1 MKGLISLWSSSCKN
15 STITSKE
22 KNPMDI
28 CLFQVNDKDDRE
40 ESIDIILVSLF
51 LTLSKYLPIEVKL
64 K

>member
-1 MKGLISLWSSSCKN
+1 
-15 STITSKE
+15 
-22 KNPMDI
+22 MDI

-64 K
+64 KWAYLRKSAYKQFF